1 MNDTL
6 DSLDQG
12 ISGSG
17 ALWVYGSFIKRLLG
31 FMRRDR
37 IVVASGGPL
46 QILPTPN
53 GRVLSSTGTGSGGDS
68 GDLDIILCMNGEL
81 HSFTVVGTDNGPIE

>member
-1 MNDTL
+1 MNDSL

-17 ALWVYGSFIKRLLG
+17 ALWVYGSFVKRLLG
-31 FMRRDR
+31 FLRRDR

-53 GRVLSSTGTGSGGDS
+53 GRVLSSTGGGTGSGGD
-68 GDLDIILCMNGEL
+68 LEIILCTDGEL
-81 HSFTVVGTDNGPIE
+81 HSYTVVGTDNGPIE